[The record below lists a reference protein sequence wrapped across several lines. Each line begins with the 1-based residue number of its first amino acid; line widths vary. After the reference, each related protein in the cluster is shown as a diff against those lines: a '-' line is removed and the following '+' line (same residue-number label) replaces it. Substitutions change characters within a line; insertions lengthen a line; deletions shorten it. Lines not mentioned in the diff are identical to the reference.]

1 MTEPTSWRATLTRR
15 PSWQLWVRLSW
26 EPFSLVNISGSGLSQ
41 EDIRKYVDPKNIVS
55 LTFTETSP
63 DCLEIKTT
71 MSNLPDFNNTVCL
84 KLGERNE
91 MKAPFEW
98 ALTMTKKC
106 DNKFVFKT

>member
-1 MTEPTSWRATLTRR
+1 M
-15 PSWQLWVRLSW
+15 RLLW

-84 KLGERNE
+84 KLGERKE
-91 MKAPFEW
+91 MKTPFEW
-98 ALTMTKKC
+98 ALTMTKMC